1 MKITD
6 IEIIPIYP
14 RLAKRYEGH
23 EIRFRGIDHRMVIKV
38 HTDNGLVGYGDIRK
52 KVGFDFPRSNVEPLI
67 GRNPFD
73 FINNTFD
80 PALGGALYDVMGKYL
95 EVPAYKLMGQKVR
108 DAVSV
113 AAWTRPAAP
122 EDFRTEILRAVAQ
135 GYTIFK
141 MHTCEYFDVM
151 EQTRAAEKVAP
162 EGFKIHW
169 DFNANRTLGAVLP
182 IIGQL
187 EKHHPIVGYIE
198 DPLLKSDMDGWRRLR
213 EKIQIPIIMHGAP
226 LGSVQEIIGGVADA
240 YILPYNIGDGLVS
253 GFVYGRA
260 NVQTIMQ
267 LTGGSLTKALA
278 LHMAAVLPT
287 ATGHSINLD
296 DQYEED
302 ITTEQIPVSE
312 GHSPVPE
319 GPGLGLEVDEGALA
333 RLAANE
339 PNVIP
344 KHVSILHLP
353 GGHKVFTPPS
363 TARGNALPDVSRMTG
378 REEGTIRGLRLQLW
392 EDDGSPEFERV
403 YERVQAE
410 GSFVE

>member
-1 MKITD
+1 
-6 IEIIPIYP
+6 
-14 RLAKRYEGH
+14 
-23 EIRFRGIDHRMVIKV
+23 
-38 HTDNGLVGYGDIRK
+38 
-52 KVGFDFPRSNVEPLI
+52 
-67 GRNPFD
+67 
-73 FINNTFD
+73 
-80 PALGGALYDVMGKYL
+80 
-95 EVPAYKLMGQKVR
+95 
-108 DAVSV
+108 
-113 AAWTRPAAP
+113 
-122 EDFRTEILRAVAQ
+122 
-135 GYTIFK
+135 

-151 EQTRAAEKVAP
+151 EQTRAAEEVAP